1 MLKIIFLL
9 FVVAAANAQW
19 VLLDQNAAP
28 LLTVNSN
35 AQPETYNNAAV
46 WCYQNYFYALTTN
59 LWRFELTPVERW
71 FWQPSVPFQPPVGV
85 AYWTLQ
91 DVFWLYDT
99 KYMWSYNPVTREPKQ
114 YDLAPFS
121 CSYGAFWTHPPSNRL
136 YYWGGF
142 CTNNSAA
149 LWNFDV
155 VTKTWT
161 AVTTFAGAQG
171 VPTPTGNVSAVL
183 SGDSKVVYIYTQDK
197 LWQLDMS
204 TFAWQQSPVE
214 SGSNPPGPLRTSY
227 TMWWQ
232 KNLMLFGGVAGS
244 QVYGDTWRYNGKNW
258 EQLSG
263 GNAPTPR
270 YAASGCI
277 TQQGYLYL
285 YGGSNNNDLW
295 QYGPFSASNVID
307 RIDWKL
313 DSATIMST
321 LSFVMSA
328 LIVVAIL
335 TFVVTKT
342 IQYLW
347 RTKCC
352 REKLSTV
359 QFTEL

>member
-1 MLKIIFLL
+1 M
-9 FVVAAANAQW
+9 
-19 VLLDQNAAP
+19 
-28 LLTVNSN
+28 
-35 AQPETYNNAAV
+35 
-46 WCYQNYFYALTTN
+46 
-59 LWRFELTPVERW
+59 
-71 FWQPSVPFQPPVGV
+71 
-85 AYWTLQ
+85 
-91 DVFWLYDT
+91 
-99 KYMWSYNPVTREPKQ
+99 
-114 YDLAPFS
+114 
-121 CSYGAFWTHPPSNRL
+121 
-136 YYWGGF
+136 
-142 CTNNSAA
+142 
-149 LWNFDV
+149 
-155 VTKTWT
+155 
-161 AVTTFAGAQG
+161 
-171 VPTPTGNVSAVL
+171 
-183 SGDSKVVYIYTQDK
+183 VYIYTQDK